1 MKAHPKSWQCISG
14 CGACCYLEPEERPLL
29 EEYLPEELLKLYYSL
44 VGEDGWCIKYDA
56 QNRTCSIYE
65 DRPMFCR
72 VSPTVL
78 KELYDEPEDELAA
91 WAIHCC
97 TENIGS
103 VWGEESPEM
112 NKFKQANNLSK

>member
-14 CGACCYLEPEERPLL
+14 CGACCYLNPEERPFL

-65 DRPMFCR
+65 ERPMFCR

-78 KELYDEPEDELAA
+78 QELYNEPADDLAA

-97 TENIGS
+97 TENIS
-103 VWGEESPEM
+103 AVRGEDSPEM
-112 NKFKQANNLSK
+112 HKFKQANNLST